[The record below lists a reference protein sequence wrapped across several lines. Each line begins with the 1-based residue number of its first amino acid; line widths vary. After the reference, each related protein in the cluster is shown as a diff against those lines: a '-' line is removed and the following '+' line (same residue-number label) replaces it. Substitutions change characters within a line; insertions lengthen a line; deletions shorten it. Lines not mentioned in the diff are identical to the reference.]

1 MLNSVQDTL
10 LLQKAEKYLS
20 HLKGKKVAM
29 LISGGVDS
37 SVAMALLKHVGAEVK
52 GYYLKIWLEDEIR
65 FLGGDCPWEEDVKFV
80 EEVCEKLDCEF
91 EVVPLQ
97 KEYFEK
103 VVSYTI
109 NEVENGRTPNPDVM
123 CNSQIKF
130 GSFLDYIDGKD
141 YEFIGSGHYA
151 YKNDLGVEMEM
162 APDKI
167 KDQTYF
173 LSYLSSEQLDKLIF
187 PIGCFEK
194 SEVRELAEYF
204 DLANKNRKDSQGI
217 CFLGKLK
224 FSEFVE
230 HYLGKKKGDI
240 LDWDTKEKLG
250 EHDGFYFYTKGQRK
264 GIGLGG
270 GPWYVVEKDVEKN
283 IVYVSNEYFQDD
295 KPRNV
300 LGVSEFNWFD
310 DRFSGN
316 LKDLKVKLRHGEQM
330 YTVVDASGDED
341 YVDITIDQNDQGIAS
356 GQFAV
361 FYSGSRCIGS
371 GVIQ

>member
-1 MLNSVQDTL
+1 MS
-10 LLQKAEKYLS
+10 LLQKAEKYLG

-37 SVAMALLKHVGAEVK
+37 SVAMALLKHVGADVK
-52 GYYLKIWLEDEIR
+52 GYYLKIWLEDELR
-65 FLGGDCPWEEDVKFV
+65 FLGNDCPWEEDVKYV
-80 EEVCEKLDCEF
+80 EKVCEKLECEF

-109 NEVENGRTPNPDVM
+109 KEVENGRTPNPDVM

-130 GSFLDYIDGKD
+130 GSFLEYISGKD
-141 YEFIGSGHYA
+141 YDFIASGHYA
-151 YKNDLGVEMEM
+151 FKNGTGDDMMM

-173 LSYLSSEQLDKLIF
+173 LSYLDSEQIDKLIF

-194 SEVRELAEYF
+194 SEVRVLASVFE
-204 DLANKNRKDSQGI
+204 LANKDRKDSQGI

-250 EHDGFYFYTKGQRK
+250 EHNGFYFYTRGQRK
-264 GIGLGG
+264 GIGLSD
-270 GPWYVVEKDVEKN
+270 GPWYVVEKDVDKN
-283 IVYVSNEYFQDD
+283 IVFVSNEYFDED
-295 KPRNV
+295 KPRDE
-300 LGVSEFNWFD
+300 LTVSEFNWFD
-310 DRFSGN
+310 EKYSGN
-316 LKDLKVKLRHGEQM
+316 LVGLKVKLRHGEQM
-330 YTVVDASGDED
+330 FDVVDESGDED
-341 YVDITIDQNDQGIAS
+341 YMDIKISESDQGIAP

-361 FYSGSRCIGS
+361 FYKDGKCLGSA
-371 GVIQ
+371 VIQ